1 MDRLERIYDVL
12 PAGPPLEERQQVGR
26 GSVISGIEERLRAR
40 EVLLLM
46 EGRRTGKTS
55 VAVAALD
62 RIRRQRGRVAVV
74 TLTRFTDPRDATRF
88 LARQLQSRPRRAT
101 QSVVSLL
108 RALDLTPV
116 GELLGSDAASDLA
129 AAGAVLEPAI
139 ETAEDLSGLL
149 AAVVGARP
157 TAVLLDEAH
166 ALVDWPAGLLSSL
179 NAVLRAELRVG
190 VVIASSDTDALKRL
204 TERGGALHLV
214 GSRVSLPPIT
224 TGRWLGALR
233 DAFAQL
239 EIEITE
245 TTLQK
250 LIELTN
256 GHPYL
261 TMRLARDSA
270 RIASDI
276 PAPWRASGAELEAA
290 LYELRR
296 DPVWSV
302 LNDDAGD

>member
-1 MDRLERIYDVL
+1 MDRLERINDAL

-26 GSVISGIEERLRAR
+26 GHVISAIEQRLRAR

-74 TLTRFTDPRDATRF
+74 TLTRFADPRDATRF
-88 LARQLQSRPRRAT
+88 LARQLQAPPRRAT

-108 RALDLTPV
+108 RALDRTPV

-129 AAGAVLEPAI
+129 AASAVLESAI
-139 ETAEDLSGLL
+139 ETTEDLSDLL
-149 AAVVGARP
+149 AAVDGARP

-179 NAVLRAELRVG
+179 NAVLRADLRVG
-190 VVIASSDTDALKRL
+190 VVIASSDTDALERL
-204 TERGGALHLV
+204 TQRGGALHLV

-224 TGRWLGALR
+224 TSRWLGALR

-239 EIEITE
+239 KIEITE

-250 LIELTN
+250 LIELTD

-261 TMRLARDSA
+261 TMRLAREH
-270 RIASDI
+270 
-276 PAPWRASGAELEAA
+276 RADRERQPRAVEGQ
-290 LYELRR
+290 RR
-296 DPVWSV
+296 
-302 LNDDAGD
+302 